1 MYTEPRKPWIHR
13 MLLWILG
20 FLPERRTNRVLWD
33 CGEFCMDVRD
43 NVDPDFRYDWG
54 NRSKGLGNR
63 WYRKSVRD
71 RHFFRRMYA
80 KIDSLDMIA
89 SKLSIRDY
97 GGMDTLDEK
106 EFEERGDRNKED

>member
-20 FLPERRTNRVLWD
+20 LLPERRTNLILWD

-71 RHFFRRMYA
+71 RHYFRRMYA
-80 KIDSLDMIA
+80 KID
-89 SKLSIRDY
+89 Y
-97 GGMDTLDEK
+97 GWMNTLDEW
-106 EFEERGDRNKED
+106 EFDSSKAIMMKGYGANVDG

>member
-1 MYTEPRKPWIHR
+1 

-80 KIDSLDMIA
+80 KKVAQENKEAKIA
-89 SKLSIRDY
+89 WKQTERIIRDY
-97 GGMDTLDEK
+97 WWMETLDEK
-106 EFEERGDRNKED
+106 EFDSSKAVYCK

>member
-1 MYTEPRKPWIHR
+1 
-13 MLLWILG
+13 
-20 FLPERRTNRVLWD
+20 
-33 CGEFCMDVRD
+33 MDVRD

-80 KIDSLDMIA
+80 KID
-89 SKLSIRDY
+89 Y
-97 GGMDTLDEK
+97 GWMDTLDEK
-106 EFEERGDRNKED
+106 EFDFTKAVYYK

>member
-1 MYTEPRKPWIHR
+1 MHTEPRKPWIHR

-33 CGEFCMDVRD
+33 CGGFCMDVRD

-80 KIDSLDMIA
+80 KID
-89 SKLSIRDY
+89 Y
-97 GGMDTLDEK
+97 WWMDTLDEK
-106 EFEERGDRNKED
+106 EFDFTKAVYYK